1 MMAFR
6 MLVNF
11 LLARSPTM
19 SLKQMTPYYAL
30 ERVIVAPT
38 LQAEWFADT
47 FLFRIPLANVAQRLD
62 QVKTELGAYQS
73 IQPEGENFQGENFQV
88 LYERGKQLA
97 EVKINELGQINYF
110 VLKSEPLPVTPE
122 EAIEKL
128 KDFPGRTNLLILDED
143 NLPIAAH
150 GADLA
155 LGVASTFK
163 LAVLAAL
170 QEKIKNG
177 TLSWTDVVV
186 LRPEDKSVGGFLVN
200 WFDGAVF
207 TVESLAALMISVSE
221 NTATDILMNL
231 MGRDPIAPYAPR
243 MFPLLT
249 TREIFVL
256 KSPTNENLLRRFRSG
271 NSTNRAQVLE
281 EVKSAPRPDAKLF
294 PNKPIALDLDYFFTP
309 YELCALMSKVADLP
323 LMIINPGLSA
333 KSAINWDRV
342 AFKGGSLPGVLN
354 ITLQLKSKNGKT
366 YRLSATWNDPS
377 AVLDEA
383 VFIDLIDLVV
393 AGLLSR

>member
-1 MMAFR
+1 MAFR

-19 SLKQMTPYYAL
+19 SLRQMTPYFAL

-38 LQAEWFADT
+38 LQAEWFADS
-47 FLFRIPLANVAQRLD
+47 FLSRIPLTTVAQGLA
-62 QVKTELGAYQS
+62 QIKTELGAYQS

-97 EVKINELGQINYF
+97 EIKINDLGQIKYF
-110 VLKSEPLPVTPE
+110 VIKSEPLPVTPE

-128 KDFPGRTNLLILDED
+128 KAFPGRTNLLILDEED
-143 NLPIAAH
+143 LPIAAYS
-150 GADLA
+150 ADLA
-155 LGVASTFK
+155 LGVASSFK

-177 TLSWTDVVV
+177 DLSWTDVVV

-221 NTATDILMNL
+221 NTATDILMHL
-231 MGRDPIAPYAPR
+231 LGRDAIAPYAPR
-243 MFPLLT
+243 NFPLLT
-249 TREIFVL
+249 TRELFVL
-256 KSPTNENLLRRFRSG
+256 KSPTSEDLLMRFRSG

-281 EVKSAPRPDAKLF
+281 EVKSAPLPDAKLF
-294 PNKPIALDLDYFFTP
+294 IKKPIALDVEYIFTP
-309 YELCALMSKVADLP
+309 YELCDLINKVADLP
-323 LMIINPGLSA
+323 LMTINPGLSA
-333 KSAINWDRV
+333 ESAKNWDRV
-342 AFKGGSLPGVLN
+342 AFKGGSLAGVLN
-354 ITLQLKSKNGKT
+354 ITLLLKSKNGKT
-366 YRLSATWNDPS
+366 YRLSATWNNPL
-377 AVLDEA
+377 ALLDEA
-383 VFIDLIDLVV
+383 VFFELIDLVV